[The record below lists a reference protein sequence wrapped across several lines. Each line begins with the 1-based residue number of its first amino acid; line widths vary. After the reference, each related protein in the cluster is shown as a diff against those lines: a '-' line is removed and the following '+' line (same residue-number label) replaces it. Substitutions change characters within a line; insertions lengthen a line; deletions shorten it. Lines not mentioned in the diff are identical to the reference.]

1 MIREQATD
9 MLDSEVTTN
18 RKWCRE
24 QSDRFLAWEMLK
36 RTVLHETS
44 IAMTNEELCDT
55 IGVSSSHTI
64 RLLNSI
70 QERLNEE

>member
-1 MIREQATD
+1 
-9 MLDSEVTTN
+9 MLDLDVTSN

-24 QSDRFLAWEMLK
+24 HSDRLLAWEMLK

-44 IAMTNEELCDT
+44 ISMTNEELCDT